1 MNPRTTYESLKK
13 KSFVVK
19 ILFLI
24 LLFQITLYLLANFSL
39 RLPKFIT
46 LPISKLV
53 FEDKD
58 IKIDYEYLKFSLNG
72 EFTFSNLKISFF
84 NKYEIKCNEGQIR
97 INYNGLI
104 DDQNKIINS
113 LFFKNIN
120 LSSENINKSDISV
133 NRLRFES
140 STPSFYFIDADLKV
154 FGNSIKSNG
163 NIELQQIFRSE
174 ENKKVNLSETFKRID
189 KFFGDHIENFKK
201 LSIQNLTLYY
211 QMEILLNSLQKL
223 TILKK
228 MVKRRN

>member
-1 MNPRTTYESLKK
+1 MKK

-84 NKYEIKCNEGQIR
+84 NKYEIKCNEGQIW

-113 LFFKNIN
+113 LF
-120 LSSENINKSDISV
+120 
-133 NRLRFES
+133 
-140 STPSFYFIDADLKV
+140 
-154 FGNSIKSNG
+154 
-163 NIELQQIFRSE
+163 
-174 ENKKVNLSETFKRID
+174 
-189 KFFGDHIENFKK
+189 
-201 LSIQNLTLYY
+201 
-211 QMEILLNSLQKL
+211 
-223 TILKK
+223 
-228 MVKRRN
+228 